1 MTPRDRLNSK
11 QRMRASLE
19 QVATTSHLL
28 CFAAMKARWP
38 APERNKEPI
47 LDVLRRVLPESG
59 TLLEIASGSGQ
70 HAAHFTKSLPRWTW
84 IPSDVERDNLE
95 SIAAY
100 RAEHTGDNFRA
111 PLLLDV
117 RNADW
122 GVPPLDAAFNANMIH
137 ITPWSCCTALIAGV
151 ARYLRPG
158 GVFVLYGP
166 FRVGGTHTAESNAS
180 FDLNLRR
187 QNERWG
193 VRDVEEVVHCAA
205 IAGLSLSE
213 QIQMPAENQT
223 LVFVAKPHE
232 GHEGHEAPRD

>member
-1 MTPRDRLNSK
+1 MMPTDRSKPK

-19 QVATTSHLL
+19 QVAAAFHLL
-28 CFAAMKARWP
+28 CSAAMKAHWP

-47 LDVLRRVLPESG
+47 LEVLRRVLPESG

-70 HAAHFTKSLPRWTW
+70 HAAHFTKHLPRWTW
-84 IPSDVERDNLE
+84 IPSDVERDNLA

-117 RNADW
+117 RASDW
-122 GVPPLDAAFNANMIH
+122 GVPRLDAVFNANMIH
-137 ITPWSCCTALIAGV
+137 ITPWSCCTALIEGV
-151 ARYLRPG
+151 ARYLRPA

-166 FRVGGTHTAESNAS
+166 FRIAGAHTAESNAS
-180 FDLNLRR
+180 FDHNLRR

-193 VRDVEEVVHCAA
+193 VRDVEEVVRLAA
-205 IAGLSLSE
+205 MAGLTLTE
-213 QIQMPAENQT
+213 RVQMPAENQT
-223 LVFVAKPHE
+223 LVFAANPAA
-232 GHEGHEAPRD
+232 APKG